1 MGANR
6 QKILFIG
13 IYYLI
18 LVNNTPITELLA
30 PLPDESTETTYN
42 SINKSIKKHTERKA
56 IITDLKPE

>member
-18 LVNNTPITELLA
+18 LVNNTPIAELLA
-30 PLPDESTETTYN
+30 PPDESTETTYN